1 MFVFLKLRLF
11 AVIWAPGTPA
21 RVHRALGAG
30 PCSCLPCWPAHE
42 ACLVLV
48 SAVPLPCV
56 VLFSAGAHATALP
69 PPGGLSAFRPGL
81 QRGIPGRAA
90 GHLELSDAASRMT
103 SPRYAWAESPLQ
115 GAECNK
121 PCFPAYLGVHVHHTS
136 KRTLTCFS
144 LFPFGIYFLLLPFL
158 F

>member
-1 MFVFLKLRLF
+1 MEKDAICSCSEIWVEIAYPQYRVIPEKTERQLALSGRSLGALAPLFSLVLIPWTFFCYVLKGCSPVNTVLGASMFVFLKLRLF

-48 SAVPLPCV
+48 SAVPPPCV

-81 QRGIPGRAA
+81 
-90 GHLELSDAASRMT
+90 
-103 SPRYAWAESPLQ
+103 
-115 GAECNK
+115 
-121 PCFPAYLGVHVHHTS
+121 
-136 KRTLTCFS
+136 
-144 LFPFGIYFLLLPFL
+144 
-158 F
+158 